1 MNIDFNTYVGIGTLI
16 ATVIAAVG
24 LIAGIRVYRR
34 QMNAQ
39 VFIEYTKRY
48 ENVLSSFPQEAQK
61 VRLDLTG
68 KPPDPSKEITKS
80 VLRYLNLCSE
90 EFYLWN
96 QGYLSKKIWQIWE
109 AELKRTLQSP
119 LLKREWDELKKE
131 FEAYPEFSDYVDQ
144 IQEHN

>member
-24 LIAGIRVYRR
+24 LIVGIRVYRR

-48 ENVLSSFPQEAQK
+48 EKVLSSFPEVAQK
-61 VRLDLTG
+61 VRFDLTG
-68 KPPDPSKEITKS
+68 EPPAPNEEITKA

-90 EFYLWN
+90 EFYLYK
-96 QGYLSKKIWQIWE
+96 QGYL
-109 AELKRTLQSP
+109 
-119 LLKREWDELKKE
+119 
-131 FEAYPEFSDYVDQ
+131 
-144 IQEHN
+144 